1 MPSAA
6 KEVSATV
13 SIIAGNDEC
22 PFAIKGAGHAPQAGA
37 ANIVSHALET
47 MPHPSMRMSTKSS
60 LRGVLLLKSFLE
72 LQFLSGKTHSDNIIM
87 QESGV
92 TIDMTGISSVTVN
105 ADKTVAS
112 IGAGASWLDVYL
124 YLDGLG
130 VAVAGGRNA
139 AVGVGGLTLGGWSFL
154 SPELD
159 LVLTWLQ

>member
-6 KEVSATV
+6 EDVSATV
-13 SIIAGNDEC
+13 STIAGNDEC

-47 MPHPSMRMSTKSS
+47 MPHLSMSTKSS
-60 LRGVLLLKSFLE
+60 LRGVLLLQSV
-72 LQFLSGKTHSDNIIM
+72 LQLQCLSRKTRSDDKIV

-154 SPELD
+154 ISPEID
-159 LVLTWLQ
+159 PILTCFR